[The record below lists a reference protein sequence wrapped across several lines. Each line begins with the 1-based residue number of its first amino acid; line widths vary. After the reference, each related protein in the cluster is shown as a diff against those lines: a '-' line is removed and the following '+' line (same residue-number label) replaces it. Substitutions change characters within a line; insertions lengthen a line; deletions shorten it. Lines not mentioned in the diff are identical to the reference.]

1 MSALDHR
8 NTISDFA
15 ARLARLSGRF
25 AAPSARVQRIGI
37 FCIEAACV
45 AFIALSASN
54 IALMMMTPANIG
66 AVAATALK
74 INTENALPT
83 GGMAQQ
89 AFFKSLDGKAAPLA
103 EANAKIKL
111 FGTRPSGSGMG
122 TAIISVNGGT
132 QQSVSSGARLKN
144 GARITGIYS
153 DRIEINANGDAGA
166 IYLLPAKQ
174 RNQRKLVSKISAS
187 ELSGLSQ
194 VFDLRMANQAAR
206 IGAAADG
213 TVLALLGLA
222 NGDKIISIDKA
233 VISDEA
239 ALEAAFNR
247 LLAGNAVSLEIER
260 GDAKIVKIIN
270 AADVQNLLGA
280 L

>member
-8 NTISDFA
+8 IAISDFA
-15 ARLARLSGRF
+15 TRIARLSGRF
-25 AAPSARVQRIGI
+25 AAPSARIRRLAV

-45 AFIALSASN
+45 AFIAFSASN
-54 IALMMMTPANIG
+54 IVLTIMTPPNIG
-66 AVAATALK
+66 AAPVNSVQIGAD
-74 INTENALPT
+74 NAVPT
-83 GGMAQQ
+83 GGLAQQ

-111 FGTRPSGSGMG
+111 FGTRPSGSGLG

-144 GARITGIYS
+144 GTRITGIYG
-153 DRIEINANGDAGA
+153 DRIEISANGDIGA

-174 RNQRKLVSKISAS
+174 RNQRKLVSKISQS
-187 ELSGLSQ
+187 ELTGLSQ
-194 VFDLRMANQAAR
+194 ILDLRISNNAAH
-206 IGAAADG
+206 IGVSADSA
-213 TVLALLGLA
+213 VLSLLGLA
-222 NGDKIISIDKA
+222 NGDKITAIDTAA
-233 VISDEA
+233 VTDDA

-247 LLAGNAVSLEIER
+247 LLAGKTVSLEIER